1 MKWSTEAKVGAFTLA
16 GILIF
21 AGLMFQLSHMVLFG
35 KAGFHVNG
43 YFSEAEGIESGN
55 AVRYAGVEV
64 GRVDG
69 VSVSRGEALLSL
81 RFYDGSEIPKD
92 AVFTIQ
98 SSSIMGGSFVNVAGG
113 NRSRGLLED
122 GMTIRGTAAP
132 SVETL
137 MVKVDTLAD
146 TAQTI
151 LNGMNNVISDRET
164 QRHAKNIIGNV
175 DALTQNLAIL
185 TAQGIEISRN
195 VDAMT
200 AQLSGMIAQFNGDGK
215 AGEKARVILDNLAV
229 TSENAKEISVKA
241 RNISDKLG
249 KGPKSDFLKVSG
261 DAEILYNTR
270 DEKYSPNF
278 SVRFGTEKFF
288 RLGYESVGSG
298 SFFNAQVGRS
308 RGPWDMYAG
317 LIRGNVGAGATYR
330 ADRFRIGADMYNPN
344 DMTFRLKGSF
354 EIQPHLFATVQTIRP
369 YNREGG
375 GNYFGLTYTY

>member
-1 MKWSTEAKVGAFTLA
+1 MKWSAEAKVGAFTLA

-98 SSSIMGGSFVNVAGG
+98 SSSIMGGTFVNVAGG

-122 GMTIRGTAAP
+122 GMTIRGTSAP

-151 LNGMNNVISDRET
+151 LDGMNNVISDRET

-200 AQLSGMIAQFNGDGK
+200 AQLSGMMAQFNGDGK
-215 AGEKARVILDNLAV
+215 AGAQARVILDNLAV

-298 SFFNAQVGRS
+298 SFFNAQVGRR
-308 RGPWDMYAG
+308 RGPWDFYAG

-369 YNREGG
+369 YSREGG
-375 GNYFGLTYTY
+375 GNYFGVTYTY

>member
-16 GILIF
+16 GILLF

-35 KAGFHVNG
+35 KDGFHVTG
-43 YFSEAEGIESGN
+43 YFSEAQGIESGN
-55 AVRYAGVEV
+55 AIRYAGVEV

-69 VSVSRGEALLSL
+69 VSVSRGEAVLSL
-81 RFYDGSEIPKD
+81 RLYDGSEIPKD

-98 SSSIMGGSFVNVAGG
+98 SSSIMGGTFVNVAGG

-122 GMTIRGTAAP
+122 GMTIRGSAAP
-132 SVETL
+132 SMESI

-146 TAQTI
+146 TAQNI
-151 LNGMNNVISDRET
+151 MNGLNNVISDRET
-164 QRHAKNIIGNV
+164 QKHAKNIIGNV
-175 DALTQNLAIL
+175 DVLTQNLAIL

-200 AQLSGMIAQFNGDGK
+200 AQLSGMMAQFNGDGK
-215 AGEKARVILDNLAV
+215 AGAKARVILDNLAV

-241 RNISDKLG
+241 RHISDKLG
-249 KGPKSDFLKVSG
+249 KGAQSDFLKVSG

-278 SVRFGTEKFF
+278 NVQFGTEKFF

-298 SFFNAQVGRS
+298 SFFNAQVGR
-308 RGPWDMYAG
+308 RQGAFDVYAG
-317 LIRGNVGAGATYR
+317 LIRGNVGVGATYR
-330 ADRFRIGADMYNPN
+330 VDRFRIGADLYNPN
-344 DMTFRLKGSF
+344 DMTFRFKGSF
-354 EIQPHLFATVQTIRP
+354 EIQPHVFATVQTIRP
-369 YNREGG
+369 FNREGG
-375 GNYFGLTYTY
+375 GNYFGVTYTY

>member
-1 MKWSTEAKVGAFTLA
+1 MKWSAEAKVGAFTLA

-375 GNYFGLTYTY
+375 GNYFGVTYTY

>member
-151 LNGMNNVISDRET
+151 LDGMNNVISDRET

-375 GNYFGLTYTY
+375 GNYFGVTYTY

>member
-1 MKWSTEAKVGAFTLA
+1 MKWSAEAKVGAFTLA

-98 SSSIMGGSFVNVAGG
+98 SSSIMGGTFVNVAGG

-122 GMTIRGTAAP
+122 GMTIRGTSAP

-151 LNGMNNVISDRET
+151 LDGMNNVISDRET

-200 AQLSGMIAQFNGDGK
+200 AQLSGMMAQFNGDGK
-215 AGEKARVILDNLAV
+215 AGAQARVILDNLAV

-270 DEKYSPNF
+270 DEKYSPNI
-278 SVRFGTEKFF
+278 SLQAGGEKFF
-288 RLGYESVGSG
+288 RLGYESIGSG
-298 SFFNAQVGRS
+298 SFFNAQVGRR
-308 RGPWDMYAG
+308 RGPWDFYAG

-369 YNREGG
+369 YSREGG
-375 GNYFGLTYTY
+375 GNYFGVTYTY

>member
-1 MKWSTEAKVGAFTLA
+1 
-16 GILIF
+16 
-21 AGLMFQLSHMVLFG
+21 
-35 KAGFHVNG
+35 
-43 YFSEAEGIESGN
+43 
-55 AVRYAGVEV
+55 
-64 GRVDG
+64 
-69 VSVSRGEALLSL
+69 
-81 RFYDGSEIPKD
+81 
-92 AVFTIQ
+92 
-98 SSSIMGGSFVNVAGG
+98 
-113 NRSRGLLED
+113 
-122 GMTIRGTAAP
+122 
-132 SVETL
+132 
-137 MVKVDTLAD
+137 
-146 TAQTI
+146 
-151 LNGMNNVISDRET
+151 
-164 QRHAKNIIGNV
+164 
-175 DALTQNLAIL
+175 
-185 TAQGIEISRN
+185 
-195 VDAMT
+195 MT

-375 GNYFGLTYTY
+375 GNYFGVTYTY

>member
-35 KAGFHVNG
+35 KEGFHVSG
-43 YFSEAEGIESGN
+43 YFSEAEGIEPGN

-69 VSVSRGEALLSL
+69 VSVSRGEALLSI

-122 GMTIRGTAAP
+122 GMTIRGSEAP

-261 DAEILYNTR
+261 EAEILYNMR
-270 DEKYSPNF
+270 DEKYSPNI
-278 SVRFGTEKFF
+278 SLQAGGEKFF

-298 SFFNAQVGRS
+298 SLFNAQVGRR

-317 LIRGNVGAGATYR
+317 LIRGNIGAGATYR
-330 ADRFRIGADMYNPN
+330 AERFRIGADMYNPN
-344 DMTFRLKGSF
+344 DMTFRFKGSF
-354 EIQPHLFATVQTIRP
+354 EIQPHVFATVQTIRP
-369 YNREGG
+369 YSREGG
-375 GNYFGLTYTY
+375 GNYFGVTYTY

>member
-16 GILIF
+16 GILVF

-375 GNYFGLTYTY
+375 GNYFGVTYTY

>member
-35 KAGFHVNG
+35 KEGFHVSG
-43 YFSEAEGIESGN
+43 YFSQAEGIESGN

-98 SSSIMGGSFVNVAGG
+98 SSSIMGGSFVNVTGG

-122 GMTIRGTAAP
+122 GMTIRGSEAP
-132 SVETL
+132 SVESI

-151 LNGMNNVISDRET
+151 MNGLNNVISDRET

-200 AQLSGMIAQFNGDGK
+200 AQLSGMMAQFNGDGK
-215 AGEKARVILDNLAV
+215 AGAQARVILDNLAV

-270 DEKYSPNF
+270 DEKFSPNF
-278 SVRFGTEKFF
+278 NVRFGTERFF
-288 RLGYESVGSG
+288 RLGYEAVGSG
-298 SFFNAQVGRS
+298 SLFNAQVGRR
-308 RGPWDMYAG
+308 RGPWDFYAG
-317 LIRGNVGAGATYR
+317 LIRGNIGAGATYH

-354 EIQPHLFATVQTIRP
+354 EIQPHFFATVQTIRP
-369 YNREGG
+369 FNREGG
-375 GNYFGLTYTY
+375 GNYFGVTYTY

>member
-1 MKWSTEAKVGAFTLA
+1 MKWSAEAKVGAFTLA

-98 SSSIMGGSFVNVAGG
+98 SSSIMGGTFVNVAGG

-151 LNGMNNVISDRET
+151 LDGMNNVISDRET

-200 AQLSGMIAQFNGDGK
+200 AQLSGMMAQFNGDGK
-215 AGEKARVILDNLAV
+215 AGAQARVILDNLAV

-298 SFFNAQVGRS
+298 SFFNAQVGRR
-308 RGPWDMYAG
+308 RGPWDFYAG

-375 GNYFGLTYTY
+375 GNYFGVTYTY

>member
-369 YNREGG
+369 YSREGG
-375 GNYFGLTYTY
+375 GNYFGVTYTY

>member
-16 GILIF
+16 GILLF

-35 KAGFHVNG
+35 KDGFHVTG
-43 YFSEAEGIESGN
+43 YFSEAQGIESGN
-55 AVRYAGVEV
+55 AIRYAGVEV

-69 VSVSRGEALLSL
+69 VSVSRGEAVLSL
-81 RFYDGSEIPKD
+81 RLYDGSEIPKD

-98 SSSIMGGSFVNVAGG
+98 SSSIMGGTFVNVAGG

-122 GMTIRGTAAP
+122 GMTIRGSAAP
-132 SVETL
+132 SMESI

-146 TAQTI
+146 TAQNI
-151 LNGMNNVISDRET
+151 MNGLNNVISDRET

-200 AQLSGMIAQFNGDGK
+200 AQLSGMMAQFNGDGK
-215 AGEKARVILDNLAV
+215 AGTQARVILDNLAV

-241 RNISDKLG
+241 RTISDKLG
-249 KGPKSDFLKVSG
+249 KGPKSDFLNVSG
-261 DAEILYNTR
+261 DAEILYNTK
-270 DEKYSPNF
+270 DETYSPNF
-278 SVRFGTEKFF
+278 NVQFGTEKFF

-298 SFFNAQVGRS
+298 SFFNAQVGHR
-308 RGPWDMYAG
+308 RGPWDIYAG

-330 ADRFRIGADMYNPN
+330 VDRFRIGADLYNPN
-344 DMTFRLKGSF
+344 DMTFRFKGSF
-354 EIQPHLFATVQTIRP
+354 EIQPHVFATVQTIRP
-369 YNREGG
+369 FNREGG
-375 GNYFGLTYTY
+375 GNYFGVTYTY

>member
-375 GNYFGLTYTY
+375 GNYFGVTYTY

>member
-1 MKWSTEAKVGAFTLA
+1 MKWSAEAKVGAFTLA

-98 SSSIMGGSFVNVAGG
+98 SSSIMGGTFVNVAGG

-151 LNGMNNVISDRET
+151 LDGMNNVISDRET

-200 AQLSGMIAQFNGDGK
+200 AQLSGMMAQFNGDGK
-215 AGEKARVILDNLAV
+215 AGAQARVILDNLAV

-298 SFFNAQVGRS
+298 SFFNAQVGRR
-308 RGPWDMYAG
+308 RGPWDFYAG

-369 YNREGG
+369 YSREGG
-375 GNYFGLTYTY
+375 GNYFGVTYTY

>member
-330 ADRFRIGADMYNPN
+330 ANRFRIGADMYNPN

-375 GNYFGLTYTY
+375 GNYFGVTYTY

>member
-35 KAGFHVNG
+35 KEGFHVTG
-43 YFSEAEGIESGN
+43 YFSEAQGIEAGN

-69 VSVSRGEALLSL
+69 VSVSHGEAMLSL
-81 RFYDGSEIPKD
+81 RFYDGSEVPKD

-98 SSSIMGGSFVNVAGG
+98 SSSIMGGSFVNVSGG
-113 NRSRGLLED
+113 NLSRGFLED
-122 GMTIRGTAAP
+122 GMTVRGNAAP
-132 SVETL
+132 SVESL
-137 MVKVDTLAD
+137 MAKVDTLAD
-146 TAQTI
+146 TAQEMM
-151 LNGMNNVISDRET
+151 NGLNNVVSDHET
-164 QRHAKNIIGNV
+164 QKHAKNIIGNV

-200 AQLSGMIAQFNGDGK
+200 AQLSGMMAQFNGDGN
-215 AGEKARVILDNLAV
+215 AGAQARVILDNLAV

-241 RNISDKLG
+241 RHISDKLD
-249 KGPKSDFLKVSG
+249 KGAKSDFLKVSG

-278 SVRFGTEKFF
+278 SVQIGGDKFF

-298 SFFNAQVGRS
+298 SLFNAQVGNR
-308 RGPWDMYAG
+308 RGPWEIYAG
-317 LIRGNVGAGATYR
+317 LIRGNVGAGTMYR
-330 ADRFRIGADMYNPN
+330 AGRFRIGADMYNLN
-344 DMTFRLKGSF
+344 DMTFRFKGSF
-354 EIQPHLFATVQTIRP
+354 EIQPHIFATVQTIRP
-369 YNREGG
+369 FNREGG
-375 GNYFGLTYTY
+375 GNYFGVSYTY

>member
-1 MKWSTEAKVGAFTLA
+1 MKWSAEAKVGAFTLA

-69 VSVSRGEALLSL
+69 VSVSRGEALLSI

-92 AVFTIQ
+92 AIFTIQ

-122 GMTIRGTAAP
+122 GMTIRGSEAP

-200 AQLSGMIAQFNGDGK
+200 AQLSGMMAQFNGDGK
-215 AGEKARVILDNLAV
+215 AGAQARVILDNLAV

-298 SFFNAQVGRS
+298 SFFNAQVGRR
-308 RGPWDMYAG
+308 RGPWDIYAG

-375 GNYFGLTYTY
+375 GNYFGVTYTY